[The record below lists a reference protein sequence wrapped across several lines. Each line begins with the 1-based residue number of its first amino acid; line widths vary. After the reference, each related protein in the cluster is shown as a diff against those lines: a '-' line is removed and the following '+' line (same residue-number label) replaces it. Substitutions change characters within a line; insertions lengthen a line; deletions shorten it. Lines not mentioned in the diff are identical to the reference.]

1 MMRSIKDWIRR
12 WLLRKT
18 ATPYECYWRDRAF
31 RAERELAAERAH
43 NVYLRESLSGTLHTI
58 DGL

>member
-1 MMRSIKDWIRR
+1 MMRAFKDWIRR

-31 RAERELAAERAH
+31 RAERAHTKSLRQALA
-43 NVYLRESLSGTLHTI
+43 GTLHTI